1 MKKKFLFIVLLL
13 SFIGYCQEINLNDV
27 EYLKDKKSYIE
38 LMCSDD
44 YDNYLNLDNEF
55 REKLPKD
62 LVGTEENFA
71 ELISSQIS
79 KSKFNSVEEALDLQ
93 KRFLEIKKKVQPLLD
108 SSYDMQNVLIDKFGK
123 EVFWDVYYKDLQKST
138 REELKNKS

>member
-1 MKKKFLFIVLLL
+1 MKKKILFIVLLF

-27 EYLKDKKSYIE
+27 EYLQYKKSYVKLI
-38 LMCSDD
+38 LSDD
-44 YDNYLNLDNEF
+44 YDNYLNLDSEF

-71 ELISSQIS
+71 ELINSQIS

-93 KRFLEIKKKVQPLLD
+93 KKFLDIKKKVQPLLD

>member
-1 MKKKFLFIVLLL
+1 MKYLFLITVLFFSL
-13 SFIGYCQEINLNDV
+13 FGYSQEVNFNDV
-27 EYLKDKKSYIE
+27 EYLQYKKSYIE

-44 YDNYLNLDNEF
+44 YDNYLNLDSEF

-108 SSYDMQNVLIDKFGK
+108 SSYEKQNVLIDKFGK
-123 EVFWDVYYKDLQKST
+123 EVFWNVYYKDLQKST

>member
-1 MKKKFLFIVLLL
+1 MRKIFLIFTVFL
-13 SFIGYCQEINLNDV
+13 SLIGYSQDVDLHDV
-27 EYLKDKKSYIE
+27 EYLKYKKSYIE

-79 KSKFNSVEEALDLQ
+79 KSKFNSVEEALGLQ
-93 KRFLEIKKKVQPLLD
+93 KKFLDIKKKVQPLLD

-123 EVFWDVYYKDLQKST
+123 ELFWDVYYKDLQKSI